1 MINYHELTHHHVP
14 GPQSFSYYI
23 PHILLPVA
31 LLIPRSRLSRWQNAS
46 LFMPVCIASTIHTWY
61 IMGGVDV
68 ISVDRLLWA
77 LFLLVIKDPWS
88 DFRYVTKATG
98 RTTSRTTNSSKVPTG
113 LLGVRFNGGI
123 NEQTALCQ
131 INGDSKPPTSFK
143 PSTIEQAY
151 PATTW
156 ERLPWVGTLLISIRL
171 NNWMINSPS
180 HDRTQPPVP
189 AFSSRKA
196 FVAYTLLCF
205 TRGYLILDLTRAYI
219 SYDPYFTNP
228 AIPIN
233 APLPFDALHFVP
245 PQLVRTMVV
254 GAQAWALIGQMFYLP
269 CLLPVGLHALGYL
282 PDDWA
287 PHLWPAYYG
296 SPSVIFTHGIRGFW
310 GQYWHQTMR
319 WSVSAPGYA
328 IADALRLPSRS
339 MVRYAIITT
348 VAFGLSGI
356 THTGLVPPEPLYA
369 TISVNHIRLC
379 IAGFFWI
386 QAAGIL
392 LEAVA
397 ARCIVALGGLQF
409 WQSGAGMRVRQAVNG
424 VWVLAWFALTLPLLA
439 EFARQLG
446 YWRVWPVP
454 ISVWNGFT
462 TGQWATWS
470 ILEG

>member
-1 MINYHELTHHHVP
+1 
-14 GPQSFSYYI
+14 
-23 PHILLPVA
+23 
-31 LLIPRSRLSRWQNAS
+31 
-46 LFMPVCIASTIHTWY
+46 
-61 IMGGVDV
+61 MGGFDV

-77 LFLLVIKDPWS
+77 LFLLVLKDPWS
-88 DFRYVTKATG
+88 DFRYVTKATT
-98 RTTSRTTNSSKVPTG
+98 RTTSKTPESSEMPTG
-113 LLGVRFNGGI
+113 LPAVNTSGAI
-123 NEQTALCQ
+123 NEQVALSQ
-131 INGDSKPPTSFK
+131 QSVYSRSSNPTRS
-143 PSTIEQAY
+143 STIEQEY
-151 PATTW
+151 PATIW

-189 AFSSRKA
+189 AFRSRKA
-196 FVAYTLLCF
+196 FIAYTLLCF

-219 SYDPYFTNP
+219 SYDPYFTNL
-228 AIPIN
+228 ALPIN
-233 APLPFDALHFVP
+233 TPLPFDALHFVP
-245 PQLVRTMVV
+245 PQLVRTMIV

-282 PDDWA
+282 PDEWA

-296 SPSVIFTHGIRGFW
+296 PPGVIFKHGIRGFW

-348 VAFGLSGI
+348 VAFELSGI

-369 TISVNHIRLC
+369 TVSVNHIRLC
-379 IAGFFWI
+379 IAGFFWV
-386 QAAGIL
+386 QAVGIL
-392 LEAVA
+392 LETFA
-397 ARCIVALGGLQF
+397 AHCLVALGGLQF

-424 VWVLAWFALTLPLLA
+424 VWVVAWFALTLPLLA

-454 ISVWNGFT
+454 ISVWNGLT

-470 ILEG
+470 VLQS